1 MKLVELTEYL
11 VKNIV
16 KDPESVTVKMFDDES
31 DIITIQ
37 VMVSSDDIGAVIGKE
52 GMTANAIRTIVQSS
66 AFANNEKKV
75 KINIDSI

>member
-16 KDPESVTVKMFDDES
+16 KDPEAVTVKSFEDEEF
-31 DIITIQ
+31 ITIE
-37 VMVSSDDIGAVIGKE
+37 VLANSDEMGALIGKD
-52 GMTANAIRTIVQSS
+52 GMNASAIRTIVQ
-66 AFANNEKKV
+66 AAAYVNNEKKV

>member
-16 KDPESVTVKMFDDES
+16 KDPESVTVKSFEDDEF
-31 DIITIQ
+31 ITIE
-37 VMVSSDDIGAVIGKE
+37 VLANADEMGVLIGKD
-52 GMTANAIRTIVQSS
+52 GMNASAIRTIVQAASY
-66 AFANNEKKV
+66 ANNEKKV

>member
-16 KDPESVTVKMFDDES
+16 KDPNSVTVKSFEDDEF
-31 DIITIQ
+31 ITIE
-37 VMVSSDDIGAVIGKE
+37 VLANSDEMGTLIGKD
-52 GMTANAIRTIVQSS
+52 GMNASAIRTIVQ
-66 AFANNEKKV
+66 AAAYANNEKKV